1 MKNLKLNDV
10 VKFQGYRGEEIVWE
24 IGLIVGLL
32 PYWLEVE
39 FFLLGEKRVLKVPN
53 SKSHILKLVEPNSN
67 SVEFLDEKSF
77 VFTDYNGT
85 EFCGSVRLFNDG
97 RNDEAI
103 DVEWSQEVP
112 TEWERAT
119 KEVEKAFYEQ

>member
-10 VKFQGYRGEEIVWE
+10 VTFDGYRGQEIVKE
-24 IGLIVGLL
+24 IGLIVDIL

-39 FFLLGEKRVLKVPN
+39 YFILEKKWTLKVPN
-53 SKSHILKLVEPNSN
+53 SKSHILKLVEPNLN

-85 EFCGSVRLFNDG
+85 EFCGSVRFFNDG
-97 RNDEAI
+97 RNDKAI
-103 DVEWSQEVP
+103 EVEWSQEVP

>member
-10 VKFQGYRGEEIVWE
+10 VTFDGYRGQEIVKE
-24 IGLIVGLL
+24 IGLIVGVL

-39 FFLLGEKRVLKVPN
+39 YFVLGVKRTLKVPN
-53 SKSHILKLVEPNSN
+53 GKTHILKLVEPNSN

-103 DVEWSQEVP
+103 EVEWSQEVP
-112 TEWERAT
+112 TEWERAI
-119 KEVEKAFYEQ
+119 KEVEKAFHEQ